1 MVDRSSFHPCAR
13 PGKSV
18 ERDWFGDLQA
28 GQLHVFRA
36 HAREFEHSY
45 LMFSISLNEA
55 ISLHAGGLLSKSFL
69 AVFVTPGLC
78 GHLTGH
84 LENVLRSLA
93 EHAKSY
99 GTSPS
104 VAPLNPADFYGDW
117 GQRSALKSLVWHHA
131 LRTRESQFQ
140 SKIRTLRSMVG
151 HIGNDFAAAAEALA
165 SLGIAIDSPDLW
177 AAMDAGHFDLNT
189 CLRESMILLKCFLRV
204 LPDEEIVDFEKTV
217 SRRTT
222 PSRSALASP
231 NAKGGEASARAA
243 PDQEICSQ

>member
-1 MVDRSSFHPCAR
+1 
-13 PGKSV
+13 V
-18 ERDWFGDLQA
+18 EGDWFGDLQA

-55 ISLHAGGLLSKSFL
+55 ISLHAGGLLSKAFL

-99 GTSPS
+99 GTNPS

-189 CLRESMILLKCFLRV
+189 CLRETDVLLKSFLCV
-204 LPDEEIVDFEKTV
+204 LPEDQLGRFDFTICGLARARRPRASV
-217 SRRTT
+217 TQSDLIRARRTA
-222 PSRSALASP
+222 PVA
-231 NAKGGEASARAA
+231 GE
-243 PDQEICSQ
+243 